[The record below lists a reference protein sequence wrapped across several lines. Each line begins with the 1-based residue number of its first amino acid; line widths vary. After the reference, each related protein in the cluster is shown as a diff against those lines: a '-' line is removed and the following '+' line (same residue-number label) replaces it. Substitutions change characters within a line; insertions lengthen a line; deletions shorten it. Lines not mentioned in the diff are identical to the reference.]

1 MSDASAFA
9 LHPQSESSGVAPQN
23 DCSDTRLHW
32 ALHDGRRGPG
42 RLRPGPAREV
52 RGGSHSSPLLPPA
65 RSDPVFTACHLSFG
79 PLPLRSPSAGKG
91 LILVQVGSCA
101 ALSWCLT
108 VSHGRWHVTR
118 CDWWNNQRFPRL
130 TMTSEGSGQMPES
143 ETENIFLK
151 FGDLKFRERRLGHL
165 PPTDSCYFN
174 VPIVID
180 IKAKL

>member
-42 RLRPGPAREV
+42 RLQPGPDREV

-65 RSDPVFTACHLSFG
+65 WSDPVFTACHLSFG

-91 LILVQVGSCA
+91 LILMQVGSGVTW
-101 ALSWCLT
+101 ALACHE
-108 VSHGRWHVTR
+108 V
-118 CDWWNNQRFPRL
+118 
-130 TMTSEGSGQMPES
+130 
-143 ETENIFLK
+143 
-151 FGDLKFRERRLGHL
+151 
-165 PPTDSCYFN
+165 
-174 VPIVID
+174 
-180 IKAKL
+180 